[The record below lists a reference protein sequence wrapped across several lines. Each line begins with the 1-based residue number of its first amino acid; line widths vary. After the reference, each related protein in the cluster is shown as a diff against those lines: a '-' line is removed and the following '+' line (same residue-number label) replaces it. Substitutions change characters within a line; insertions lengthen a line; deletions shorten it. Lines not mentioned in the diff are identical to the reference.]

1 MPLPRGARTLWVGV
15 LAAASATLIALVVA
29 LVLWPLWLESRMP
42 PARQVIPD
50 RLSFGTVRAGAIVEA
65 SARVFVHA
73 VDPSGVRARVR
84 APWFIKVEEL
94 FVGGPEAGTSRGTV
108 FCDVFFRVST
118 SRPGEHAS
126 TIKVIVAG
134 ERGEIQVAVTVA
146 PEDPALPRVL
156 VAETP
161 FDRVSTDEGSAFDP
175 LLDVVRSSKADVS
188 YARRLPEDL
197 SGFDV
202 LLLAGS
208 ELHGIQDHQI
218 ALVKRFVAGGGRLI
232 LAANYF
238 FRGTVAKAN
247 AILEGYGIVIED
259 AEPDRQVETER
270 IAADPLTEGVK
281 GLSFFRPSPV
291 KATDPGKAKVLV
303 ESLRGDGTGYVAVWR
318 GEGEVVVLGQS
329 LWWHWIGKE
338 GASGDNGR
346 LLRNLLDGKKL
357 RGR

>member
-1 MPLPRGARTLWVGV
+1 MPAPRGVPLLWIGV

-42 PARQVIPD
+42 PARQVMPD

-73 VDPSGVRARVR
+73 TDPAGIRARVR
-84 APWFIKVEEL
+84 APWFIKVEE
-94 FVGGPEAGTSRGTV
+94 VSVDGPKAGTSRGTV

-118 SRPGEHAS
+118 SRPGEHAG

-134 ERGEIQVAVTVA
+134 ERGEVPVTVTVA
-146 PEDPALPRVL
+146 PGDPALPRVL
-156 VAETP
+156 VVETP
-161 FDRVSTDEGSAFDP
+161 FDRLSTDEGSAFDP

-208 ELHGIQDHQI
+208 ELHGIEDRQI
-218 ALVKRFVAGGGRLI
+218 ASIQRFISAGGRLI

-238 FRGTVAKAN
+238 FRGTVPKAN
-247 AILEGYGIVIED
+247 AILQGHGLVMED
-259 AEPDRQVETER
+259 AEPARQVETDL
-270 IAADPLTEGVK
+270 ISVDPLTQGVQN
-281 GLSFFRPSPV
+281 LSFFRPSPV
-291 KATDPGKAKVLV
+291 SVTDPGKAKVLV
-303 ESLRGDGTGYVAVWR
+303 EGPHGCYVAVSR

-329 LWWHWIGKE
+329 LWWNWIGKE

-346 LLRNLLDGKKL
+346 LLRNLLEGKK
-357 RGR
+357 RR